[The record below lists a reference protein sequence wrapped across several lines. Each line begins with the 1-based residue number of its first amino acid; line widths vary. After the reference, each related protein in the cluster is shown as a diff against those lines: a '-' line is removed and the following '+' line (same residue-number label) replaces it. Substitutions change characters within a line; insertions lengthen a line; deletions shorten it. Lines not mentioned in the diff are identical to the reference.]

1 MSRQESP
8 IVRDGESG
16 RERDGLLFDYTASP
30 DKFWLWVW
38 TQIRSVEPYSNV
50 IDMAICTD
58 ICTVRSF
65 VQYSNLYG
73 MVDCTVPWFVQPIY
87 CILENSQ

>member
-1 MSRQESP
+1 MADKPISDPLCRNIGNISSPSRFFFP
-8 IVRDGESG
+8 TV
-16 RERDGLLFDYTASP
+16 
-30 DKFWLWVW
+30 
-38 TQIRSVEPYSNV
+38 NV

-73 MVDCTVPWFVQPIY
+73 MVDCTV
-87 CILENSQ
+87 L